1 MSAENKEIPQS
12 SLAEMSSE
20 DEDLMVNDAADVS
33 FDFIMT
39 LVEIIKKRGYDFAM
53 EVAET
58 LDKLI
63 PSRDNPM
70 DDEDP
75 SDNPMV
81 VSPDEIGKKLSNIRL
96 VEDD

>member
-1 MSAENKEIPQS
+1 
-12 SLAEMSSE
+12 MSSE

-75 SDNPMV
+75 SDNTMPDEDPSDNPMV

>member
-75 SDNPMV
+75 SDNTT
-81 VSPDEIGKKLSNIRL
+81 PDEIGKKLSNIRL